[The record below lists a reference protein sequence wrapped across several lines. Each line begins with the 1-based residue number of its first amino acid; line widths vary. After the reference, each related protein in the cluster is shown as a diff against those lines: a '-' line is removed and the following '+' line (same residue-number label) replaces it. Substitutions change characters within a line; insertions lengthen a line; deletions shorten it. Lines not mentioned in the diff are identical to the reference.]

1 MAKKTN
7 NNRAPADNTGH
18 RQRLKH
24 QYVTGGLDS
33 FDDARA
39 LELLLTFGIPRKD
52 THMLAKVLLQT
63 FGTFSSVLEAPVEE
77 LQKVN
82 GMTPNA
88 AILLRLVL
96 DISRRHLIDRSSEG
110 TILRTVDDCGEY
122 LVPYFYGSRDEEV
135 YLLSLDAKGKV
146 INCSKI
152 GKGSVN
158 SANIPV
164 RKIVAAALS
173 VNATTV
179 ILAHNHP
186 SGIALPSQE
195 DLQAT
200 TLVQNAMQT
209 VGIGMLDH
217 IIVADNDFV
226 SLKQSKY
233 LGQMHK

>member
-1 MAKKTN
+1 MNENA
-7 NNRAPADNTGH
+7 GH

-24 QYVTGGLDS
+24 QYLTGGLDS

-39 LELLLTFGIPRKD
+39 LELLLTFGIPRRD
-52 THMLAKVLLQT
+52 THKLAKLLLAT
-63 FGTFSSVLEAPVEE
+63 FGTFSGVLEAPVEE
-77 LQKVN
+77 LQKVE

-88 AILLRLVL
+88 AILVRLVM
-96 DISRRHLIDRSSEG
+96 DVSRRHLLDRSSEG
-110 TILRTVDDCGEY
+110 NILQTVDDCGDF

-146 INCSKI
+146 INCHKI

-179 ILAHNHP
+179 VLAHNHP

-200 TLVQNAMQT
+200 KLVQTAMDA
-209 VGIGMLDH
+209 VGIHLLDH
-217 IIVADNDFV
+217 IIVAEDDFV
-226 SLKQSKY
+226 SLKQSNY
-233 LGQMHK
+233 LK